1 MSAADGKPE
10 IDAELEAAIHADA
23 AEDEDASPI
32 IRRFLTSIVERGDGD
47 AEARAAQRRR
57 AEVERLVTRFAW
69 TCEELSVAFGDLD
82 RSDPDTVQL
91 LVDHGVGP
99 TLVEVRVKAA
109 GLLEAIDAHE
119 STVGGAT
126 AG

>member
-47 AEARAAQRRR
+47 AEARA
-57 AEVERLVTRFAW
+57 EIERLVTRFAW

>member
-10 IDAELEAAIHADA
+10 IDADLEAAIHADLDG
-23 AEDEDASPI
+23 DEDSSPI

-47 AEARAAQRRR
+47 VEARAAQRRR
-57 AEVERLVTRFAW
+57 TEIERLVTRFAW

-82 RSDPDTVQL
+82 RNDPDTVQL
-91 LVDHGVGP
+91 LADHGVGP

-109 GLLEAIDAHE
+109 GLLEAIDAHDA
-119 STVGGAT
+119 SAGGAEPD
-126 AG
+126 